1 MDVDGEAPSLLR
13 FPGDG
18 DFSGSSALVRSE
30 SVSRDA
36 QTTCGGRLELEA
48 LLPLK
53 NLMSLKFNFCAG
65 KGRKE

>member
-1 MDVDGEAPSLLR
+1 MDVDGEAPSLFFR

-18 DFSGSSALVRSE
+18 DSSGSSALVRSE
-30 SVSRDA
+30 SRDA